1 MAVGSRGNPNRQ
13 RMINLMYLVFIA
25 MMALNVSPEVLD
37 GISQV
42 EGELQQTISTTE
54 QRNRALSQD
63 MEHAYQAN
71 PTKVSAWRQRSE
83 ELRLRSDSLYHYI
96 QSLKELIAQEADGRE
111 GRADALRHLDDLSA
125 SSVVMLSPLHPRAK
139 ELRKRL
145 EQYRSWV
152 TELLGGSPRSAQI
165 TARLATKDGRG
176 GQSWES
182 ANFENMPV
190 IAALTL
196 LSHLQSN
203 IRHTE
208 GEGLTE
214 LLQSIDAH
222 DYRLSLLTA
231 QVIPDSRIVLSGEP
245 YRARIVLSSTDTTR
259 QPHIVVNGA
268 PLSPTLRGQLSLPTP
283 RTGTFPV
290 EGYVEAD
297 RGDGSTERLPFATN
311 YTVIERAATIAPV
324 MMNVL
329 YSGIDNPIKI
339 AVPGIAPQDLTASIS
354 SGTLTHRGELWVA
367 HPNQLGEVTISV
379 SARGEGGKTSL
390 ITQTKLRVRRLP
402 DPSPYIALTEG
413 GESRFRGGRISKQAL
428 LAAGGVRAA
437 IDDSFLDIS
446 YTVVRF
452 QLIAFD
458 SMGNAIPEVS
468 SGATFSPRQIRQI
481 QTAPRGKRLYI
492 SDIIARGP
500 DGIERKLPS
509 LELIIG

>member
-1 MAVGSRGNPNRQ
+1 
-13 RMINLMYLVFIA
+13 
-25 MMALNVSPEVLD
+25 
-37 GISQV
+37 
-42 EGELQQTISTTE
+42 
-54 QRNRALSQD
+54 
-63 MEHAYQAN
+63 
-71 PTKVSAWRQRSE
+71 
-83 ELRLRSDSLYHYI
+83 
-96 QSLKELIAQEADGRE
+96 
-111 GRADALRHLDDLSA
+111 
-125 SSVVMLSPLHPRAK
+125 
-139 ELRKRL
+139 
-145 EQYRSWV
+145 
-152 TELLGGSPRSAQI
+152 
-165 TARLATKDGRG
+165 
-176 GQSWES
+176 
-182 ANFENMPV
+182 MPA

-297 RGDGSTERLPFATN
+297 RGDGSTERPPFATN

-354 SGTLTHRGELWVA
+354 SGTLPRRGELWVA
-367 HPNQLGEVTISV
+367 HPSQLGEVTISV

-413 GESRFRGGRISKQAL
+413 GESRFRGGRIAKQAL

-452 QLIAFD
+452 QLIVFD